1 MTYSDD
7 AISELDP
14 FPKDYDAENAQA
26 SWASARQV
34 GGIHYKTMA
43 VEPWSVV
50 DSWPLQQ
57 RVGFYRG
64 NALKYLMR
72 IGTKDAALQ
81 EAQKAQHYLEK
92 LIETLGA

>member
-1 MTYSDD
+1 MTYSDN
-7 AISELDP
+7 AIS
-14 FPKDYDAENAQA
+14 ENAQA
-26 SWASARQV
+26 SGASARQV
-34 GGIHYKTMA
+34 GGSHYKTMS

-50 DSWPLQQ
+50 DSWPLPQ

-72 IGTKDAALQ
+72 IGTKDAVLQ